1 VNGPVTY
8 YAVVHKFLKITL
20 NNLAY
25 RLAII
30 SSYPNDAPTAF
41 GIPVLRPN
49 PYRSDKVVGVVSF
62 ERKVIFTPSAPG
74 VPTKV
79 LKVPVQSSH

>member
-1 VNGPVTY
+1 M
-8 YAVVHKFLKITL
+8 VHKFLKIIL
-20 NNLAY
+20 NGLAY

-41 GIPVLRPN
+41 GIRVLRPN
-49 PYRSDKVVGVVSF
+49 PYRSDKVVGVMSF

-79 LKVPVQSSH
+79 LRVPMHSSN